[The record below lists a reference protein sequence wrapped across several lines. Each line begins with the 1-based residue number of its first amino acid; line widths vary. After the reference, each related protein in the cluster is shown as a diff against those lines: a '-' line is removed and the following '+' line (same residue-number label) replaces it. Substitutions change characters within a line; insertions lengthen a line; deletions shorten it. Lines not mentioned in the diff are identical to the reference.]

1 MCYSI
6 LTLTSH
12 MLCSQVQMQV
22 TIFFSGILTQAVD
35 CSDDPRPIAY
45 TIVSMQVSHSI
56 VVIVVVDFLW
66 NRTVDSFEDK
76 LSSTTVD
83 FIRSEG

>member
-1 MCYSI
+1 
-6 LTLTSH
+6 
-12 MLCSQVQMQV
+12 
-22 TIFFSGILTQAVD
+22 
-35 CSDDPRPIAY
+35 
-45 TIVSMQVSHSI
+45 MQVSHPV

>member
-1 MCYSI
+1 MG
-6 LTLTSH
+6 TSH
-12 MLCSQVQMQV
+12 AGYLEKKENH
-22 TIFFSGILTQAVD
+22 TLANLF
-35 CSDDPRPIAY
+35 
-45 TIVSMQVSHSI
+45 MQVSHS
-56 VVIVVVDFLW
+56 VEVIVEVDFLW